1 MATLSILKIDEVTA
15 GYGKAVV
22 LENMSLEVK
31 DGECHAVL
39 GPNGA
44 GKSTLLKTITGTVVP
59 TAGEIKFLGE
69 SIKGM
74 DTYKIARKGIS
85 LSPENRRLFPDL
97 TVNENLTIATIF
109 SDESRKEENLN
120 FVYEI
125 FPRLK
130 ERFSQKAGTM
140 SGGEQQMLAIGR
152 ALMMDPK
159 ILLLDEPS
167 MGLAQII
174 KEQIFNGIKKIRET
188 GKTILLVEQDATMVM
203 PIADKISI
211 FEHGRI
217 IFEGSSDELKNND
230 SIKSA
235 YLGL

>member
-1 MATLSILKIDEVTA
+1 MSILKIDEVTA